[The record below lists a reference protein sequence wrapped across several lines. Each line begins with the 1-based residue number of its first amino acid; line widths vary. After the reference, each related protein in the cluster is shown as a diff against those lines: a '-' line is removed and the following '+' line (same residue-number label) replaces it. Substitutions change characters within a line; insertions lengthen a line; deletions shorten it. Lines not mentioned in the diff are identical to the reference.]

1 MSYPADLSVFFMVR
15 TSKSH
20 FYQSGSGQR
29 MPKLYRL
36 GDAKRF
42 ISGAAK
48 WPNNEYDGPW
58 EIVPVTL
65 VFGEP
70 LKLD

>member
-1 MSYPADLSVFFMVR
+1 
-15 TSKSH
+15 
-20 FYQSGSGQR
+20 

-42 ISGAAK
+42 LTENAK
-48 WPNNEYDGPW
+48 FYDRERGDNW

-70 LKLD
+70 LKKE

>member
-1 MSYPADLSVFFMVR
+1 MSYLPDPSAYVMIR

-29 MPKLYRL
+29 LPKLYRL

-42 ISGAAK
+42 LTDNAK
-48 WPNNEYDGPW
+48 FYDRERGDNW

-70 LKLD
+70 LKQE